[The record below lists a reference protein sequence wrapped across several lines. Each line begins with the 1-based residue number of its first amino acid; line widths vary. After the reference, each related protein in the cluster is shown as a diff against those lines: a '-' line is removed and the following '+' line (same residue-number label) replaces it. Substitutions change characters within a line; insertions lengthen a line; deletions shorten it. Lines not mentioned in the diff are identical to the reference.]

1 VLTKDFCFFHYRH
14 GRERGQPHPVRNPS
28 SLHQYGHAWLYVWA
42 TAAAF
47 FLLSII
53 QLVRSAMLEGR
64 TSRLEDKLIALQGTV
79 TALKF
84 LERNPGS
91 TTAAIDAAAVI
102 RKLLAPAEDAN
113 S

>member
-1 VLTKDFCFFHYRH
+1 MGVSVVNLILVGTHAPFI
-14 GRERGQPHPVRNPS
+14 
-28 SLHQYGHAWLYVWA
+28 QYGHAWLYVWA

-102 RKLLAPAEDAN
+102 RKLLPPEGDAN